1 MKVLQDFFLYF
12 YFMLKKETT
21 KRKNKRFANKRLKRA
36 AKVLMNDYKKDKNLT
51 DFTVLDFEK
60 LYFVTK

>member
-1 MKVLQDFFLYF
+1 
-12 YFMLKKETT
+12 MLKKETT